1 MLDLEGK
8 TMKTVDK
15 AADIVI
21 INLLFILTSLP
32 VVTIGASASAMCYV
46 MQRLSK
52 NEEGYTAK
60 DYFKAFW
67 QNLKKGTQLWLLM
80 LPVLVLMVWNIWA
93 LMVNYRL
100 FPGWIVGLTGMG
112 SLIVLMVMLYI
123 FPLQAHFENS
133 IGNTIKNAVTV
144 MLLNLPRS
152 LLMLLVFFAPA
163 AAVAISYSSLVAV
176 LFCGFSLPAY
186 ISCFLYRKM
195 FERMSQ
201 SSS

>member
-21 INLLFILTSLP
+21 INLLFIPTSLP

-123 FPLQAHFENS
+123 FPLQGRTTGRIF
-133 IGNTIKNAVTV
+133 
-144 MLLNLPRS
+144 
-152 LLMLLVFFAPA
+152 
-163 AAVAISYSSLVAV
+163 
-176 LFCGFSLPAY
+176 
-186 ISCFLYRKM
+186 
-195 FERMSQ
+195 RMHMKKVVKALITMEKC
-201 SSS
+201 

>member
-133 IGNTIKNAVTV
+133 IGNS
-144 MLLNLPRS
+144 R
-152 LLMLLVFFAPA
+152 
-163 AAVAISYSSLVAV
+163 
-176 LFCGFSLPAY
+176 
-186 ISCFLYRKM
+186 
-195 FERMSQ
+195 
-201 SSS
+201 

>member
-80 LPVLVLMVWNIWA
+80 LPVWA

-195 FERMSQ
+195 FERMSEKEG
-201 SSS
+201 